1 MKNRAAL
8 LNRVRCVSTLR
19 FENESHGINNEFLEL
34 RFQENNGVKYLAD
47 AQIVNDV
54 NCKHM
59 LGGGEGGGGSFG
71 RANTFK
77 HALMPYLILIFSL
90 YT

>member
-8 LNRVRCVSTLR
+8 PNRVRCVSTLR

-34 RFQENNGVKYLAD
+34 CFQENNGVKYLAD

-54 NCKHM
+54 IANIWT
-59 LGGGEGGGGSFG
+59 FG
-71 RANTFK
+71 RANMFK
-77 HALMPYLILIFSL
+77 HAM
-90 YT
+90 